1 MRSEEIQ
8 SGFNPKTLFNFS
20 KKDMECVMIYSYELN
35 D

>member
-8 SGFNPKTLFNFS
+8 SGFNPKSLFIVS